1 MDGYGGSRKCW
12 VDGTIMKMKDDDVV
26 MVDAI
31 VVYLI
36 FISPRVWLLL

>member
-1 MDGYGGSRKCW
+1 
-12 VDGTIMKMKDDDVV
+12 MKMKDDDVV